1 MWGKLLFIFGISVF
15 ATTVSISKAQEASS
29 VKAMNPA
36 SSKRGATDFSSQ
48 TKAVERLINESRE
61 GGKLDLSPE
70 SKEIIVKEII
80 GAETYKGNRPSK
92 MSNSE
97 SEANKLINAIA
108 SEAKGRKV
116 TPDIAATVIAEEK
129 IKVVQSELPEEIA
142 KAAKM
147 SGVSLTAGVTKLVQK
162 DLLKQ
167 TERGAKSGL
176 SLKEIRSRN
185 DGYLRAI
192 YSYSPAKILNE
203 KGYKQVKATIFT
215 PLIKLTIYSLPSEAD
230 VEISGIP
237 IGKTTIKSKP
247 FEPDKEY
254 TFIFKRSKC
263 KTSTRKYF
271 ITEYPPEQEFTEILI
286 EGK

>member
-1 MWGKLLFIFGISVF
+1 MWGKSFFIIGISFF
-15 ATTVSISKAQEASS
+15 ATTISISKAQETSS
-29 VKAMNPA
+29 GKAMNA
-36 SSKRGATDFSSQ
+36 TSSKTGATYFSSQ
-48 TKAVERLINESRE
+48 SKAVERLVNDSAAAK
-61 GGKLDLSPE
+61 KLDMPPE

-80 GAETYKGNRPSK
+80 NAETYKGIPSSQ

-97 SEANKLINAIA
+97 SETNKLINAIA

-116 TPDIAATVIAEEK
+116 TPDIASTVIAEEK
-129 IKVVQSELPEEIA
+129 IKMVQSELPKEIT
-142 KAAKM
+142 KTAKM
-147 SGVSLTAGVTKLVQK
+147 SGVSLTAGVAKLIQK

-176 SLKEIRSRN
+176 SIEEIRSRN

-192 YSYSPAKILNE
+192 YSYAPSKILNE

-215 PLIKLTIYSLPSEAD
+215 PLIKLTIRSIPSKAD

-254 TFIFKRSKC
+254 TFIFKQLNAKRL
-263 KTSTRKYF
+263 
-271 ITEYPPEQEFTEILI
+271 QENIS
-286 EGK
+286 